1 MSLPLARAA
10 RLTFYCQVGP
20 HAGFQASLLNQI
32 KDSSVQK
39 IYLREKIQYES
50 IYNHIQTKVELPMN
64 LFKQFKENLVERIRR
79 FTNKEADNQTNKNR
93 YTDKNSRTK
102 LSIAVYEDKC
112 LHPSLSAGQKCS

>member
-32 KDSSVQK
+32 KVSSVQK

-64 LFKQFKENLVERIRR
+64 LFKQFKENLVERIQRYEGSQIR
-79 FTNKEADNQTNKNR
+79 KQTIRQIK
-93 YTDKNSRTK
+93 TDIQTK
-102 LSIAVYEDKC
+102 T
-112 LHPSLSAGQKCS
+112 PGQNTDRQK